1 VGERALPK
9 VSVIVV
15 NYRGAE
21 HTVTCLRALRD
32 ELDWPAEALELICV
46 DNASGDGSAQRIATA
61 VPQARLIRS
70 ASNTGFAGGCNLGVS
85 KATGSIVAFLNSD
98 ARPHRAWVRAAVE
111 ALREGPDIAAVASKV
126 LDWDGERIDYVDGG
140 LTWYG
145 MGYKPHVGKPDDGA
159 HDTARDVLFGTG
171 AALLV
176 WREVFTQLGGFDE
189 RFFMFCEDVDLGWRL
204 NLRGYRVRYE
214 PRSIAYHHHHASLH
228 GADPARETYL
238 LERNALAALYKNV
251 SEETLAT
258 VLPAALALAVR
269 RATARGE
276 CDPTEL
282 EMTRRSPGAEAPGPM
297 AVPRVT
303 MAGVY
308 AIDRFVEMLPAL
320 AISRRAEQAARVRT
334 DADLLPLMRNALERT
349 SPEIPYLLAHDA
361 IVEALGVA
369 RVYGARRRIL
379 IITADA
385 VSQRMAGPAIRAWN
399 MADVLS
405 GEHDVRLISLNQHCS
420 PPPADFDVRH
430 VTPRSIGPELDWAQ
444 LVVLQGHV
452 LEQIPSLKTSNHIV
466 IVDIYDPMHLEQL
479 EQARDLG
486 DEARARIVETV
497 TGVLTTQLR
506 RGDFFLCASE
516 RQRHFWLGH
525 LAAIGRL
532 SPTVYDADPT
542 TRSLLAVAP
551 FGLPGKPPQRTGPGL
566 RDTLG
571 LGLSG
576 LGPQEKVVLWAG
588 GVYSWFDPLTL
599 LHAVH
604 ALRAEHPELRLVF
617 LGMRHPNPD
626 VPEMGMAGQA
636 RQLSE
641 ALGLTG
647 EQVFFNETWVP
658 YAERQNWLLD
668 ADAGVTTHFEH
679 VETTF
684 AFRTRVLD
692 YLWAGLPIVTT
703 TGDAFAE
710 LVAAEELG
718 VVVPAG
724 DPAALAA
731 ALRQVLYDDAFAADC
746 RDRIAAVAQHYTWEA
761 VLAPLVEFCRHPRPA
776 PDRLRGAPLTAPEAR
791 AGVAGA
797 LRRDAALARSYLA
810 AGGPSEVARRAAG
823 RLRRLWITRERRSEP

>member
-1 VGERALPK
+1 MVERALPT

-46 DNASGDGSAQRIATA
+46 DNASGDGSAQRITAA
-61 VPQARLIRS
+61 VPQARVVRS
-70 ASNTGFAGGCNLGVS
+70 ATNIGFAGGCNLGVT
-85 KATGSIVAFLNSD
+85 KATGSIVGFLNSD
-98 ARPHRAWVRAAVE
+98 ARPHRDWVRAAVE
-111 ALREGPDIAAVASKV
+111 ALGDGPAVAAVASKV

-145 MGYKPHVGKPDDGA
+145 MGYKPHVGTPDDGA

-171 AALLV
+171 AALLIR
-176 WREVFTQLGGFDE
+176 REVFTRLGGFDE

-214 PRSIAYHHHHASLH
+214 PRSIAYHRHHASLR

-251 SEETLAT
+251 SDETLAT

-269 RATARGE
+269 RATARGG

-282 EMTRRSPGAEAPGPM
+282 EMTRRGPGAETGDPM

-303 MAGVY
+303 MAGIY

-320 AISRRAEQAARVRT
+320 TASRRAEQAARVRT

-369 RVYGARRRIL
+369 QVYGARRRIL

-399 MADVLS
+399 MAEVLA
-405 GEHDVRLISLNQHCS
+405 GEHDVRLVSLNQYCS

-430 VTPRSIGPELDWAQ
+430 VAPRSIAPELDWAQ

-452 LEQIPSLKTSNHIV
+452 LEQIPSLKTSNHLV
-466 IVDIYDPMHLEQL
+466 VADIYDPMHLEQL
-479 EQARDLG
+479 EQTRDLG
-486 DEARARIVETV
+486 DDRRAQVVDAV
-497 TGVLTTQLR
+497 TSVLSTQLR

-551 FGLPGKPPQRTGPGL
+551 FGLSGKPPQRTGPGL

-571 LGLSG
+571 F
-576 LGPQEKVVLWAG
+576 GPRDKVVLWAG

-604 ALRAEHPELRLVF
+604 ALGADHGDLRLVF

-626 VPEMGMAGQA
+626 VPEMGMAGQTRRLA
-636 RQLSE
+636 E
-641 ALGLTG
+641 TLGLTG
-647 EQVFFNETWVP
+647 KHVFFNETWVP
-658 YAERQNWLLD
+658 YADRQNWLLD

-703 TGDAFAE
+703 DGDAFAE
-710 LVAAEELG
+710 LVAAENLG

-724 DPAALAA
+724 DPSTLAA
-731 ALRQVLYDDAFAADC
+731 ALQRVLYDDAFAAGC
-746 RDRIAAVAQHYTWEA
+746 RERIAAVAQRYTWEA
-761 VLAPLVEFCRHPRPA
+761 ALAPLVEFCRHPRPA
-776 PDRLRGAPLTAPEAR
+776 PDRLRGAPLAAVGHRT
-791 AGVAGA
+791 GMAGA
-797 LRRDAALARSYLA
+797 LRRDAALVRSYLA
-810 AGGPSEVARRAAG
+810 AGGPGEVARRAAG
-823 RLRRLWITRERRSEP
+823 RLHRLWITRERR

>member
-1 VGERALPK
+1 MRNQASTYNLLLVNGCARGPLSRRIASDAAGYPRTEGGPSVGERALPK

-21 HTVTCLRALRD
+21 HTVVCLRALRD
-32 ELDWPAEALELICV
+32 ELDWPTEALELICV
-46 DNASGDGSAQRIATA
+46 DNASGDGGARRIAAA
-61 VPQARLIRS
+61 VPQARLVRS
-70 ASNTGFAGGCNLGVS
+70 ATNLGFAGGCNLGAGV
-85 KATGSIVAFLNSD
+85 ATGSVVAFLNSD
-98 ARPHRAWVRAAVE
+98 ARPHRDWVRAAVE
-111 ALREGPDIAAVASKV
+111 TLGELPDVAAVASKV

-176 WREVFTQLGGFDE
+176 RREAFERLGGFDE

-214 PRSIAYHHHHASLH
+214 PRSIAYHRHHASLR

-238 LERNALAALYKNV
+238 LERNALATLYKNV

-282 EMTRRSPGAEAPGPM
+282 EMTRRSPDAETPGPM

-303 MAGVY
+303 MAGIY
-308 AIDRFVEMLPAL
+308 AIDRFVEMLPTLTA
-320 AISRRAEQAARVRT
+320 SRRAEQTARVRT

-349 SPEIPYLLAHDA
+349 SPEIPYLLAHET

-369 RVYGARRRIL
+369 RVYGARRRVL

-399 MADVLS
+399 MAEVLS
-405 GEHDVRLISLNQHCS
+405 GEHDVRLVSLNQLCS
-420 PPPADFDVRH
+420 PTPAEFEVRH
-430 VTPRSIGPELDWAQ
+430 ATSRSIGPELDWAQ

-452 LEQIPSLKTSNHIV
+452 LEQIPSLKTSQHIV

-486 DEARARIVETV
+486 DEARAEVVEAV
-497 TGVLTTQLR
+497 TAVLTTQLR

-532 SPTVYDADPT
+532 SPAVYDADPT

-551 FGLPGKPPQRTGPGL
+551 FGLSGKPPQRTGPGL
-566 RDTLG
+566 RETLG
-571 LGLSG
+571 LRLRD
-576 LGPQEKVVLWAG
+576 KVVLWAG

-604 ALRAEHPELRLVF
+604 AVRAEHPELRLVF

-636 RQLSE
+636 RRLAES
-641 ALGLTG
+641 LGLTG

-658 YAERQNWLLD
+658 YTDRQNWLLD

-703 TGDAFAE
+703 SGDAFAE
-710 LVAAEELG
+710 LVGTEELG

-731 ALRQVLYDDAFAADC
+731 ALARVLY
-746 RDRIAAVAQHYTWEA
+746 
-761 VLAPLVEFCRHPRPA
+761 
-776 PDRLRGAPLTAPEAR
+776 
-791 AGVAGA
+791 
-797 LRRDAALARSYLA
+797 
-810 AGGPSEVARRAAG
+810 
-823 RLRRLWITRERRSEP
+823 

>member
-1 VGERALPK
+1 MDDLRVSMTNAANRTLRMQRMRGWGTLGSRRGKEPGVAERALPK

-21 HTVTCLRALRD
+21 HSVACLQALRD
-32 ELDWPAEALELICV
+32 ELDWPPDALELVCV
-46 DNASGDGSAQRIATA
+46 DNASGDGSAQRIAAA

-70 ASNTGFAGGCNLGVS
+70 ATNTGFAGGCNLGVS
-85 KATGSIVAFLNSD
+85 KATGEIVGFLNSD
-98 ARPHRAWVRAAVE
+98 ARPHRDWVSAAVTV
-111 ALREGPDIAAVASKV
+111 LGDDPGVAAVASKV

-145 MGYKPHVGKPDDGA
+145 MGYKPHIGTPDSGA
-159 HDTARDVLFGTG
+159 HNTARDVLFGTG
-171 AALLV
+171 AAMFV
-176 WREVFTQLGGFDE
+176 RRRVFDQLGGFDE

-204 NLRGYRVRYE
+204 NLRGHRVRYE
-214 PRSIAYHHHHASLH
+214 PRSIAYHRHHASLH

-251 SEETLAT
+251 SDETLAT
-258 VLPAALALAVR
+258 VLPAALALTVR
-269 RATARGE
+269 RATARGG

-282 EMTRRSPGAEAPGPM
+282 ELTRRGEGTELTGPM

-320 AISRRAEQAARVRT
+320 TGSRRIEQAARVRT

-349 SPEIPYLLAHDA
+349 SPEIPYLLAHDS
-361 IVEALGVA
+361 IIEALGVQ

-405 GEHDVRLISLNQHCS
+405 GEHEVRLISLNPHS
-420 PPPADFDVRH
+420 VPPPAEFDVRH
-430 VTPRSIGPELDWAQ
+430 VAPRSMDPELAWAQ

-466 IVDIYDPMHLEQL
+466 VVDIYDPMHLEQL

-486 DEARARIVETV
+486 DDQRAQIVDAVTTV
-497 TGVLTTQLR
+497 LSTQLR

-566 RDTLG
+566 RDALG
-571 LGLSG
+571 LGSSERGSRSG
-576 LGPQEKVVLWAG
+576 GRGRKWCSG
-588 GVYSWFDPLTL
+588 
-599 LHAVH
+599 
-604 ALRAEHPELRLVF
+604 
-617 LGMRHPNPD
+617 
-626 VPEMGMAGQA
+626 
-636 RQLSE
+636 
-641 ALGLTG
+641 
-647 EQVFFNETWVP
+647 
-658 YAERQNWLLD
+658 
-668 ADAGVTTHFEH
+668 
-679 VETTF
+679 
-684 AFRTRVLD
+684 
-692 YLWAGLPIVTT
+692 
-703 TGDAFAE
+703 
-710 LVAAEELG
+710 
-718 VVVPAG
+718 
-724 DPAALAA
+724 PAASIPGSI
-731 ALRQVLYDDAFAADC
+731 R
-746 RDRIAAVAQHYTWEA
+746 
-761 VLAPLVEFCRHPRPA
+761 
-776 PDRLRGAPLTAPEAR
+776 
-791 AGVAGA
+791 
-797 LRRDAALARSYLA
+797 
-810 AGGPSEVARRAAG
+810 
-823 RLRRLWITRERRSEP
+823 

>member
-1 VGERALPK
+1 VSERALPK

-46 DNASGDGSAQRIATA
+46 DNASGDGGAQQIATA
-61 VPQARLIRS
+61 VPQARVIRS
-70 ASNTGFAGGCNLGVS
+70 ATNTGFAGGCNLGVS

-98 ARPHRAWVRAAVE
+98 ARPHRDWVRAAVE
-111 ALREGPDIAAVASKV
+111 ALSAGSDIAAVASKV

-176 WREVFTQLGGFDE
+176 RREVFTRLGGFDE

-214 PRSIAYHHHHASLH
+214 PRSIAYHRHHASLH

-251 SEETLAT
+251 ADETLAT

-269 RATARGE
+269 RATARGA

-282 EMTRRSPGAEAPGPM
+282 EMTRRSLGTEAAGPM

-308 AIDRFVEMLPAL
+308 AIDRFVEMLPSL
-320 AISRRAEQAARVRT
+320 AASRRLEQAARIRT

-361 IVEALGVA
+361 IVEALEVQ

-379 IITADA
+379 VITADA
-385 VSQRMAGPAIRAWN
+385 VSSRMAGPAIRAWN
-399 MADVLS
+399 MAEVLS

-420 PPPADFDVRH
+420 PPPAEFDVRH
-430 VTPRSIGPELDWAQ
+430 VLPRQIGPELDWAQ

-452 LEQIPSLKTSNHIV
+452 LEQIPSLKTSPHIV
-466 IVDIYDPMHLEQL
+466 IADIYDPMHLEQL

-486 DEARARIVETV
+486 DDQRAQIVDAVTTV
-497 TGVLTTQLR
+497 LSTQLR

-542 TRSLLAVAP
+542 TRSLLTVAP

-571 LGLSG
+571 LA
-576 LGPQEKVVLWAG
+576 PRDKVVLWAG

-604 ALRAEHPELRLVF
+604 ALRAEHDELRLVF
-617 LGMRHPNPD
+617 LGMHHPNPD
-626 VPEMGMAGQA
+626 VPEMGMAGQTRRLA
-636 RQLSE
+636 Q

-647 EQVFFNETWVP
+647 QQVFFNETWVP
-658 YAERQNWLLD
+658 YAQRQNWLLD

-679 VETTF
+679 IETTF

-703 TGDAFAE
+703 DGDAFAE
-710 LVAAEELG
+710 LVAAEQLG

-731 ALRQVLYDDAFAADC
+731 ALQRVLYDDAFAAGC
-746 RDRIAAVAQHYTWEA
+746 RDRIAAVAQRFTWET

-776 PDRLRGAPLTAPEAR
+776 PDRLPGAPLTTPSRPTGIAST
-791 AGVAGA
+791 
-797 LRRDAALARSYLA
+797 LRRDAALAGSYLA
-810 AGGPSEVARRAAG
+810 AGGPGEVARRAAG
-823 RLRRLWITRERRSEP
+823 RLRRWAKPR